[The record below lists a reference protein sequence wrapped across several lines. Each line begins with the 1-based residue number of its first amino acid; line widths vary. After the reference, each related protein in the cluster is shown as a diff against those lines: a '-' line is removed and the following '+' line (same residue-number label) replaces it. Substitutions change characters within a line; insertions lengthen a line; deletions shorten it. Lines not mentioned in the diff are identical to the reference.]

1 MPINTK
7 LRFLRKCSKEML
19 LQRLKKNLL
28 IWQRSKEADMKAAKA
43 VPILWEIVLI
53 MIWFVV
59 AILVIAM
66 G

>member
-1 MPINTK
+1 VEQG
-7 LRFLRKCSKEML
+7 S
-19 LQRLKKNLL
+19 
-28 IWQRSKEADMKAAKA
+28 DMKTAKA
-43 VPILWEIVLI
+43 VPILWEIVLV